1 MTSNE
6 EKVNFEMNGTDLL
19 LRDLNIY
26 CTTRANHR
34 AILEQMKQLA
44 VGNNT
49 TGASI
54 YDLGNLMQAESLAEL
69 NIVLKATEKKANGQR
84 QEEAQNN
91 EKLKQM
97 ENEGRINE
105 LRMQMDHED
114 MTQEKNIRKDILV
127 AEIRAAAMAGAV
139 DLNAN
144 AQSDYLDALSQIQ
157 SSDEFGQVMAFDQEK
172 ESNKGRHNADK
183 LQIDRE
189 KIAAQKEIAA
199 TNLRIA
205 QENKNKF
212 DTKKRLDKKK
222 KGL

>member
-1 MTSNE
+1 
-6 EKVNFEMNGTDLL
+6 
-19 LRDLNIY
+19 
-26 CTTRANHR
+26 
-34 AILEQMKQLA
+34 MKQLA
-44 VGNNT
+44 IGNNT

-69 NIVLKATEKKANGQR
+69 NTVLKATEKKATGQR
-84 QEEAQNN
+84 QEEAQNQ

-97 ENEGRINE
+97 ESEGRIKE
-105 LRMQMDHED
+105 LQMQMDHDD

-157 SSDEFGQVMAFDQEK
+157 STDEFGQVMAFDQEK
-172 ESNKGRHNADK
+172 EASKQSITADK
-183 LQIDRE
+183 HAIDRE

-205 QENKNKF
+205 RENKNKF

-222 KGL
+222 KEK